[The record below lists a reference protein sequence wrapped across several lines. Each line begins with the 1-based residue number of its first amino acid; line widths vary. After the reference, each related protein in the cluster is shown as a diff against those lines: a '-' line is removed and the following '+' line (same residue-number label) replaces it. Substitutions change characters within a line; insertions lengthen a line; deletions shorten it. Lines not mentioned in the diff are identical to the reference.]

1 MSVWEVVTVAP
12 SAVREVSETDAVAL
26 VFVQRLDI
34 SHREHL
40 GF

>member
-1 MSVWEVVTVAP
+1 MSVWEVVAVTP
-12 SAVREVSETDAVAL
+12 SAVREVSGTDAVAL

-34 SHREHL
+34 SHREHV